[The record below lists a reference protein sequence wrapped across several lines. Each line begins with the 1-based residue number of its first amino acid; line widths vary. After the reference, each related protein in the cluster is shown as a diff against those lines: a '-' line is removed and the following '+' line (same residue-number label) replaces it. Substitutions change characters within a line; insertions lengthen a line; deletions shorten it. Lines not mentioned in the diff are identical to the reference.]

1 MKRRMRWMTATVVR
15 TACSDLKDW
24 RSKTMVVRAKTKGVM
39 VRTVVVI
46 GEVVRSVVV
55 VKTVVAVREMKIDT
69 GREEEEGRKRE

>member
-1 MKRRMRWMTATVVR
+1 
-15 TACSDLKDW
+15 
-24 RSKTMVVRAKTKGVM
+24 MVVRAKTKGVM